1 MTSEEGRFYVT
12 AAIDYV
18 NAAPHLGTAYEKIG
32 CDVLTRYHSLCGQET
47 RFVMGSDEH
56 SQSVARAA
64 EAAGLTPQ
72 EFCSQQKEL
81 FQSTWN
87 AFSIQPTHYVQT
99 DSAENRAS
107 TSAIMQRIYD
117 AGHIYKGA
125 YKAWYCPSCEQFYTD
140 KQITDNQCPVH
151 ERPLEWIEEENYF
164 FRLSAFQEELKTLFE
179 QHPDF
184 LVPETRRNEILNVI
198 EGGLEDISISRAFT
212 SWGIPLPFDATQV
225 VYVWFDA
232 LLSYLTGIGFPHEER
247 EFARF
252 WPADVHVIGKDITR
266 FHAVMWPAMLL
277 AAGLPL
283 PRKIHAHG
291 FITLGGQKMSKTR
304 GIFLDPMQLVKSYGS
319 DAVRWVLMAEIP
331 FDRDGDFSIEVFV
344 DRYNADLAND
354 YGNLISRTEKMCLKY
369 FGGEVPAPG
378 TSDPLDDELEELVRK
393 TLPRYESC
401 FATLDLAGALQSAM
415 TIVRRANKYI
425 EESAPW
431 SLAAAGDV
439 RLRTVIRNLLET
451 IRVATVLL
459 APFIP
464 HGTTQVAGDFGLTID
479 ANAMSSLK
487 GPWLTL
493 KEGTTIGVGAILYPR
508 LNREEVLSREP
519 SQSHAH

>member
-1 MTSEEGRFYVT
+1 MTRENGRFYVT

-32 CDVLTRYHSLCGQET
+32 CDVLARYHRLGSDDT

-64 EAAGLTPQ
+64 EAAGLTPK
-72 EFCSQQKEL
+72 EFCTRQKEL
-81 FQSTWN
+81 FQTTWK
-87 AFSIQPTHYVQT
+87 AFAIEPTHYVQT
-99 DSAENRAS
+99 DSEENRAS
-107 TSAIMQRIYD
+107 TRAIIQRIHD
-117 AGHIYKGA
+117 AGYIYKGA

-140 KQITDNQCPVH
+140 KQITDQQCPVH
-151 ERPLEWIEEENYF
+151 ERPLEWVEEENYF
-164 FRLSAFQEELKTLFE
+164 FKLSAFAEQLKAHFAD
-179 QHPDF
+179 HPDF

-212 SWGIPLPFDATQV
+212 TWGIPLPFDESQV

-232 LLSYLTGIGFPHEER
+232 LLSYLTGIGFPDEEG
-247 EFARF
+247 EFAAF

-304 GIFLDPMQLVKSYGS
+304 GIFLDPMQLVDTYGS

-354 YGNLISRTEKMCLKY
+354 YGNLISRTEKMCQKY
-369 FGGEVPAPG
+369 FEGKVPAMG
-378 TSDPLDDELEELVRK
+378 REEALDHELEKLVRES
-393 TLPRYESC
+393 LPKYEAC
-401 FATLDLAGALQSAM
+401 FAAVDLSGALQAAM
-415 TIVRRANKYI
+415 AIVRRANKYI

-431 SLAAAGDV
+431 GLSSAGDA
-439 RLRTVIRNLLET
+439 RLGTVIRNLLET

-459 APFIP
+459 APFLP
-464 HGTTQVAGDFGLTID
+464 KGTAGVAADLGITID
-479 ANAMSSLK
+479 AHAMDQVH
-487 GPWLTL
+487 GPWLSL
-493 KEGTTIGVGAILYPR
+493 HEGAAVGVGPILYPR
-508 LNREEVLSREP
+508 LNREEVLAREP
-519 SQSHAH
+519 SAAHAH